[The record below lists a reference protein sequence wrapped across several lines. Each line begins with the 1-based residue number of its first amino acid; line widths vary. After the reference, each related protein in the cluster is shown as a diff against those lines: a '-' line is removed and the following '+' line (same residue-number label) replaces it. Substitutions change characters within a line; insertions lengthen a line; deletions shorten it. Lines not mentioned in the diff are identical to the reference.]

1 MKVAIYCRVSTDEQD
16 INKQEVELQEYA
28 KNHNHEIYKIY
39 KDVISGS
46 KDSRPDL
53 NNMVIDGFNK
63 KFNAVIVW
71 KLDRLGR
78 SLAHLIDVVNKFQNW
93 NIGLIVT
100 TQQIDTTTPQGKLFF
115 HIFGAFAE
123 FEREIIS
130 ERTKLGLKR
139 AKNVGKR
146 GKDKKV
152 RKWRSD
158 KGLKRG
164 IQKQPP
170 ESLSKTAIIKEN

>member
-1 MKVAIYCRVSTDEQD
+1 MKVAIYSRVSTDEQD
-16 INKQEVELQEYA
+16 ANKQEKELLLFAQR
-28 KNHNHEIYKIY
+28 HNYEVYNTY
-39 KDVISGS
+39 LDVISGT
-46 KDSRPDL
+46 KDSRPNL
-53 NNMVIDGFNK
+53 NRMIQDAYNK
-63 KFNAVIVW
+63 EFEAVICW

-78 SLAHLIDVVNKFQNW
+78 SLTHLIDIVNKLKNW
-93 NIGLIVT
+93 GVGLIFT

-123 FEREIIS
+123 FEREMIS
-130 ERTKLGLKR
+130 ERTKLGLKN

-146 GKDKKV
+146 GKDSKP

-164 IQKQPP
+164 GYKIAD
-170 ESLSKTAIIKEN
+170 LLINKEAN